1 MANLY
6 TIWTHPHNTTNVKD
20 ESATNAVQSITLPL
34 HRPHFCIFAAKGEAN
49 KIDWYTGTEARNE
62 FGAATF
68 ERNTPYWNNE
78 QTFLVNAVLPNQGCF
93 ITRLVPEDATASS
106 VVLELHIKKNVLIQQ
121 YKRALDGSYILDA
134 EDNKIKL
141 QNADGSDL
149 VEPGVIYKWTTRA
162 LTEDEEFDTVK
173 PSIMEVG
180 DEVTY
185 IYPIVA
191 AKYRSAG
198 AWGNRAGFK
207 FFCNRQDQEAELVT
221 THNALL
227 YTFAPAEK
235 PYSSDTPTYLGT
247 IYESAYSQFIL
258 TGKTYDDDTK
268 KYVDANSTIF
278 RLYTEDSSTKSILP
292 FDVHFYTE
300 NVKEVSDAILEFE
313 NGVDELI
320 GNPYMVN
327 VCSFTDVLGNEY
339 PHVMDEVVYQ
349 MNNSNNGFTSVVDCV
364 YLTDKSY
371 HYLSGGSDGD
381 ISREKFEELYRAF
394 LDFKIIPELQDYM
407 HYPITH
413 LYDTGYSNDTKV
425 AQFDFAANMPNVVIT
440 SATQDASK
448 DMYDL
453 DTAISVGTYL
463 RTQAM
468 LTPESELYGTQA
480 CRAQLFIQS
489 GHLNDKNY
497 TELVPYSF
505 WLCERRCTF
514 QNATFIKGDLGPDPN
529 NRVTLFRDVNFIPY
543 SKTQKELCFKNALNY
558 CEHGRMDRHF
568 FASVQSVYK
577 NKTSMLADV
586 WFVDAVIYL
595 KYIIDWAWADTANAS
610 MPLPALSQL
619 VTTKIRDAAVTAF
632 GSKYTLTECEF
643 YQTEEEAL
651 LGTTYHV
658 RCVLVGDSPN
668 LIWNS
673 DIIVRRSNLNAD
685 GTANV

>member
-20 ESATNAVQSITLPL
+20 ESATNAAQSVVLPL

-49 KIDWYTGTEARNE
+49 TIDWYTGTEARRE

-93 ITRLVPEDATASS
+93 ITRLVPDDATSSS
-106 VVLELHIKKNVLIQQ
+106 VVLELHIKKDVPVQQ
-121 YKRALDGSYILDA
+121 YKRNPDGSYVLD
-134 EDNKIKL
+134 ENKNKIKL
-141 QNADGSDL
+141 QNSDGSDL
-149 VEPGVIYKWTTRA
+149 IEPGISYKWTSRVMTDD
-162 LTEDEEFDTVK
+162 EDVATVK
-173 PSIMEVG
+173 PSVMEVG

-191 AKYRSAG
+191 AKYSSAG
-198 AWGNRAGFK
+198 TWGNRAGFK
-207 FFCNRQDQEAELVT
+207 FFCNRNDQESEIVT

-235 PYSSDTPTYLGT
+235 PYGSDTPTYLGT
-247 IYESAYSQFIL
+247 IYDSAYSQFIMKD
-258 TGKTYDDDTK
+258 KTYDDDTK

-278 RLYTEDSSTKSILP
+278 RLYTEDASTKSILP

-300 NVKEVSDAILEFE
+300 HVEEIGKALLEFE
-313 NGVDELI
+313 SDVPELMDS
-320 GNPYMVN
+320 PYMVN
-327 VCSFTDVLGNEY
+327 ICSFTDTLGNEY
-339 PHVMDEVVYQ
+339 PHAIDEVVYQ
-349 MNNSNNGFTSVVDCV
+349 MNNSAGGFTSIVDCT
-364 YLTDKSY
+364 YLTDMNY
-371 HYLSGGSDGD
+371 HYLDGGSDGD
-381 ISREKFEELYRAF
+381 ISRENFEELYRAF

-425 AQFDFAANMPNVVIT
+425 AQYNFAAVMPNVVIT
-440 SATQDASK
+440 SATQDANK
-448 DMYDL
+448 EMQDL

-480 CRAQLFIQS
+480 CRAQLFVQS

-514 QNATFIKGDLGPDPN
+514 QNSTFFKGDLGPDPN

-543 SKTQKELCFKNALNY
+543 SKTQKEICFKNALNY

-568 FASVQSVYK
+568 FASVQSIYK